1 MSIHHLCL
9 TAANDLTMV
18 HIILPTDFSIGS
30 LQPVHEV
37 MQYYRHD
44 VVRITLLHLVDIP
57 SGIGDLLFR
66 LRRMDERFPI
76 PQQFLDACEVLANR
90 YDSRLT
96 GITPLIRYGS
106 SAGFLENLIS
116 GLKADVVYFQA
127 GFEEQP
133 TFDDS
138 VPLIPL
144 LKRCHANIIQLEPVA
159 SRSKEQF
166 STVGDLLLANR

>member
-1 MSIHHLCL
+1 
-9 TAANDLTMV
+9 MV

-37 MQYYRHD
+37 MQYHRHD
-44 VVRITLLHLVDIP
+44 VVRISLLHLVDIP

-76 PQQFLDACEVLANR
+76 PQPFNDACEILANR

-96 GITPLIRYGS
+96 GITPVIRYGS
-106 SAGFLENLIS
+106 TAGFLENLIS
-116 GLKADVVYFQA
+116 GLKADVVYYQD
-127 GFEEQP
+127 GFREES

-144 LKRCHANIIQLEPVA
+144 LKRCQGKIVKLDPPAT
-159 SRSKEQF
+159 RSSEQF
-166 STVGDLLLANR
+166 ATVGDLLLAGR